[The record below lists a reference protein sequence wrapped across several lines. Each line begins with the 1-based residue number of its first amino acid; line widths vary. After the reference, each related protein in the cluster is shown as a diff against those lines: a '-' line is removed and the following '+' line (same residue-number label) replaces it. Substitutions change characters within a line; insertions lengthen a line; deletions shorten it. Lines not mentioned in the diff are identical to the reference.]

1 MPLTPC
7 HSDPNRA
14 KELERRKANPGSFGV
29 GREKSNTDAAKNTQ
43 PQQGGNR

>member
-14 KELERRKANPGSFGV
+14 KELERRKAQPETFGV
-29 GREKSNTDAAKNTQ
+29 GREKNTVDAAKANQ
-43 PQQGGNR
+43 QQGGNK